1 MTTLLDFGMHLQDLV
16 SNQMSNDVGDGGVGD
31 GIYIVDMLMI
41 CFWSKD
47 SLTLSSW
54 TPRLFTC
61 QVGNIDCDDDDCDDN
76 FYMKYLTFSLL
87 YRCIQL
93 ILKSAIL
100 VHDVF

>member
-47 SLTLSSW
+47 SLTLSS
-54 TPRLFTC
+54 
-61 QVGNIDCDDDDCDDN
+61 
-76 FYMKYLTFSLL
+76 
-87 YRCIQL
+87 
-93 ILKSAIL
+93 
-100 VHDVF
+100 